1 MPTYDYECQVCTHQ
15 FEAFQSM
22 TESALTECPECKGLV
37 KRKFGSGGGIIFKG
51 SGYYVTDNKK
61 SSGKESA

>member
-1 MPTYDYECQVCTHQ
+1 MPTYDYICQACSHE
-15 FEAFQSM
+15 FEAFHSM
-22 TESALTECPECKGLV
+22 TDSPLSECPQCKGAV